1 MADQEQ
7 ALGLKELDDVLQE
20 IVTLLKNPAVSAGLA
35 ERGVNVSLAITAA
48 EGLGAYVHGDKA
60 RAIDDLGTVAEE
72 IKARLAINATNKAE
86 KPS

>member
-7 ALGLKELDDVLQE
+7 SLAMKELDEVLQDV
-20 IVTLLKNPAVSAGLA
+20 VTLLKNPAVSVALT

-48 EGLGAYVHGDKA
+48 EGLTAYVHGDKA

-72 IKARLAINATNKAE
+72 IKARLKISSAE